1 MYSIYDIW
9 RLNVIRDMME
19 LDIPSDKIKTYLDH
33 RSIASTLDMLDSKQQ
48 LIQQKLEALLEDQ
61 QEIKNRKQAI
71 LKAIAYENNSFEQVH
86 YPARKCMILKENIKK
101 DEDIDYLI
109 TKLSSEL
116 ETKISILG
124 NTSTGSFY
132 RR

>member
-1 MYSIYDIW
+1 
-9 RLNVIRDMME
+9 
-19 LDIPSDKIKTYLDH
+19 
-33 RSIASTLDMLDSKQQ
+33 MLDSKQQ
-48 LIQQKLEALLEDQ
+48 LIQQQKLEALLEDQ

-116 ETKISILG
+116 KTKISILG
-124 NTSTGSFY
+124 NTSTGSFLIADEDGIFHNHSVFILMGEEIDTTLISF
-132 RR
+132 